1 MEVIEIIDGVVELKN
16 VSTVRRVKLNDFKES
31 LILAAGVRTPIL
43 PSNTIFYGSKN
54 GTRVYLIE
62 RKPAL
67 VTILYKKDGKSLPKE
82 FRIPF
87 PYHYFLI
94 EFEGF
99 AFESCHFF
107 LRNKRLTKLD
117 DALYFPPLPNL
128 NNHDCSVC
136 LGDFKYRVTAD
147 VLENIESLEKYFFD
161 SAFNTD
167 LSQLFHGKIPR
178 QIASLKRGGRAYF

>member
-1 MEVIEIIDGVVELKN
+1 MCQIGV
-16 VSTVRRVKLNDFKES
+16 
-31 LILAAGVRTPIL
+31 
-43 PSNTIFYGSKN
+43 
-54 GTRVYLIE
+54 
-62 RKPAL
+62 
-67 VTILYKKDGKSLPKE
+67 
-82 FRIPF
+82 
-87 PYHYFLI
+87 
-94 EFEGF
+94 
-99 AFESCHFF
+99 ESCHFF

-117 DALYFPPLPNL
+117 DALYFPPLPIL

-178 QIASLKRGGRAYF
+178 QIASLKRGGEHTFDAWQKISMNDICSVEWFSYQSFGKCLSHILGKE